1 MDDLKKGS
9 EEVKAEEE
17 NKSKGKLT
25 VVGAQKAAALGNK
38 STKVAQTADGSK
50 GLGLA

>member
-9 EEVKAEEE
+9 EEVKTEEE

-25 VVGAQKAAALGNK
+25 VGAQKPAALGNK
-38 STKVAQTADGSK
+38 STKIAQTAEGSK